1 MRAAQA
7 TLSRES
13 AGKPEAGS
21 FRDIPILVK
30 GRIRPGRLPRLAA
43 FLEDLFVRHR
53 ERLVWL
59 HVVFFVFFLALIFLP
74 LWLPEAPENATPW
87 NNFTAFSI
95 YVMWGLWFPLVF
107 LSVIFTGRSWCG
119 ILCPMGAASEWANR
133 KGLQRPIPA
142 WVRWE
147 GTPIVSFLLITIL
160 GQTVGVR
167 DHPEAMAEVFG
178 GTLLAAILLGFL
190 YGRNKRAW
198 CRHMCPIGL
207 LLGVFSRIGAWQFTP
222 KRKRRG
228 GDRYTEKT
236 VCPTMIDIPRKEES
250 RHCIECFRCVH
261 PQARGGLFLKLRRPG
276 EEVEQIRRRNPNPYE
291 VWFLFLGTG
300 VSLGGFLWLVLPSYW
315 QLREAV
321 AEWFFSHGWFW
332 VGESGPGWLMSVHPE
347 RREVFAWLDFI
358 MISGFMV
365 GCMLML
371 AVVLGLTTWLA
382 AWLSGRQAGDR
393 SLRERFVELG
403 YQYTPVAMVSL
414 VIGLGA
420 ALFESLRAVGLD
432 TADIAGVKTALFL
445 GGLLWSVWLGY
456 RILGAQ
462 GVSVGRRW
470 LPLAP
475 GLAGSLF
482 VGAAWWPGIFGA

>member
-1 MRAAQA
+1 MRTAAASLAMDAPVQPQA
-7 TLSRES
+7 GRLQ
-13 AGKPEAGS
+13 
-21 FRDIPILVK
+21 DIPITIN
-30 GRIRPGRLPRLAA
+30 GRHRPGRLPGLAA
-43 FLEDLFVRHR
+43 FIEALFVRHR

-59 HVVFFVFFLALIFLP
+59 HAVFFVFFLVLIFLP
-74 LWLPEAPENATPW
+74 LLLPEPPEHATPL
-87 NNFTAFSI
+87 NNFTSFSI

-147 GTPIVSFLLITIL
+147 GTPIVSFLVITIL

-178 GTLLAAILLGFL
+178 GTLFAAVLLGFI

-207 LLGVFSRIGAWQFTP
+207 LLGVFSRIGAWQFAP
-222 KRKRRG
+222 KRKRPG

-236 VCPTMIDIPRKEES
+236 LCPTMIDIPRKEES

-276 EEVEQIRRRNPNPYE
+276 MEIERIRHHNPNPYE

-315 QLREAV
+315 QLREAI
-321 AEWFFSHGWFW
+321 AEWFFGHGWFW

-358 MISGFMV
+358 TISGFMT
-365 GCMLML
+365 GCMLGL
-371 AVVLGLTTWLA
+371 VAVLGISTWFA
-382 AWLSGRQAGDR
+382 AWLSGKQGGDR
-393 SLRERFVELG
+393 NLRERFVELG

-414 VIGLGA
+414 VVGLGA
-420 ALFESLRAVGLD
+420 TLFESLRAVGLD
-432 TADIAGVKTALFL
+432 SSGIAWVNATLFL
-445 GGLLWSVWLGY
+445 GGLLWSVWLGN
-456 RILGAQ
+456 RILGSQ
-462 GVSVGRRW
+462 GVSAARRW
-470 LPLAP
+470 LPLVP
-475 GLAGSLF
+475 GVAGSLC
-482 VGAAWWPGIFGA
+482 VGLAWWPGIFGV

>member
-1 MRAAQA
+1 MRTSSP
-7 TLSRES
+7 TLAMDSPVR
-13 AGKPEAGS
+13 PEAGY
-21 FRDIPILVK
+21 FQEIPIAVN
-30 GRIRPGRLPRLAA
+30 GRLRPGRLPGLAA
-43 FLEDLFVRHR
+43 AIEDRFVRNR

-59 HVVFFVFFLALIFLP
+59 HAGFFIFFLVLIFLP
-74 LWLPEAPENATPW
+74 LALPEPPEDASPL

-133 KGLQRPIPA
+133 NGLKRPIPA

-178 GTLLAAILLGFL
+178 GTLLAALLLGYL

-207 LLGVFSRIGAWQFTP
+207 LLGVFSRIGAWQFAP
-222 KRKRRG
+222 KRKRPG

-250 RHCIECFRCVH
+250 RHCIECFRCVN
-261 PQARGGLFLKLRRPG
+261 PRARGGLFLKLRPPG
-276 EEVEQIRRRNPNPYE
+276 GEIEQIRRHNPNPYE

-300 VSLGGFLWLVLPSYW
+300 VSLGGFLWLVLPFYW
-315 QLREAV
+315 RLRETV
-321 AEWFFSHGWFW
+321 AAWFFDHGWFW
-332 VGESGPGWLMSVHPE
+332 IGEPGPAWLMSVHPE

-358 MISGFMV
+358 TISGFMIA
-365 GCMLML
+365 CMLAF

-382 AWLSGRQAGDR
+382 AWLSGKQAGDR

-420 ALFESLRAVGLD
+420 TLFASLRSVGLD
-432 TADIAGVKTALFL
+432 ASGIAWVKAALFL
-445 GGLLWSVWLGY
+445 GGIGWSVWLGN
-456 RILGAQ
+456 RILGMQ
-462 GVSVGRRW
+462 GVSLGRRW
-470 LPLAP
+470 LPLVP

-482 VGAAWWPGIFGA
+482 VGAAWWPGIFGV